1 MGPLSLRNLGTKIDI
16 QCIHAKVIAYPHA
29 YISNRYIV
37 HENQNV
43 TWREKR
49 DRLSQRNNSH
59 TIFEMLNRLVISTFL
74 IFLPYFSFLKDY
86 SKIITVIYFSV
97 IDCVEIFLRFLMIIY
112 AESSRVT
119 FVIVASKR
127 RCSVYKWTNVLITSF
142 TGILTKFK
150 PLFHLTTQP
159 NVNPGF
165 TIVPIG
171 RQAMWTWL
179 I

>member
-29 YISNRYIV
+29 YILNRYIV

-49 DRLSQRNNSH
+49 DRLSRRNNSH
-59 TIFEMLNRLVISTFL
+59 TIFEMLNWPLISTSL
-74 IFLPYFSFLKDY
+74 IFLPYISLLKDY
-86 SKIITVIYFSV
+86 SKIIFWILSKSFYVVLHNNICGKTT
-97 IDCVEIFLRFLMIIY
+97 CRC
-112 AESSRVT
+112 VT
-119 FVIVASKR
+119 FVIVAFKR